1 MKPLSSESMKGI
13 APNMKCI
20 TPFIQRFTKPPSL
33 KATLVGAMLFTVG
46 TTAAIVYFPWSLVSK
61 RNIDTMV
68 EQVNQEV
75 VIGTTQEVEK
85 LFNSAQSAQT
95 LLNSSLAQDLIDLS
109 DPRDREWFLLNVLQ
123 ANPDFTWVQYGAA
136 DGDFLGAQR
145 TSDERLHFHLR
156 DWDDNTQT
164 TMTTVN
170 TYEVE
175 AETLNLVETESF
187 QMEPAFYAPER
198 PWYRNSLKSPN
209 ERAWTVY
216 VYRSTQNPGMDATKA
231 FQRGGETIGV
241 IGVGIELKQLS
252 EYLQEL
258 GGSHGGEAFII
269 NSHQELIAST
279 DVDEVMPDQ
288 ELGESDPKLQEFDAV
303 SNPILHLASEMLE
316 AESVEL
322 QQLDSLQRYVFKDP
336 ETGERYFIS
345 LKPLD
350 RLDWI
355 VGTVIPEANFLVE
368 VNRNKRILLVMIIVL
383 TALTAGVAVF
393 IADYLIARPV
403 LGIANTAADIEA
415 EKFELDRLGQ
425 IALRS
430 DEIGRLARV
439 FKHMAHEVYVREQ
452 RLKQQV
458 RELRIEIDEAKRNKQ
473 VKEIVE
479 TDFFQDLTQKA
490 QALRRRNGKE

>member
-1 MKPLSSESMKGI
+1 MKPLSSKS
-13 APNMKCI
+13 MKCI
-20 TPFIQRFTKPPSL
+20 SPFIQRFAKPPSL

-46 TTAAIVYFPWSLVSK
+46 TTAAIVYVPWSLISK

-75 VIGTTQEVEK
+75 VLGTTQEVEK
-85 LFNSAQSAQT
+85 LFNSAQSAQI

-109 DPRDREWFLLNVLQ
+109 DPRDREWFFLNVLQ

-156 DWDDNTQT
+156 DWDENTQT
-164 TMTTVN
+164 TMATVN
-170 TYEVE
+170 TYAVE
-175 AETLNLVETESF
+175 AERLNLVETDTF
-187 QMEPAFYAPER
+187 QMEPAFYAPQR
-198 PWYRNSLKSPN
+198 PWYQNSLKSPDQ
-209 ERAWTVY
+209 RAWTVY

-231 FQRGGETIGV
+231 FVRQGETVGV

-252 EYLQEL
+252 EYLEDL
-258 GGSHGGEAFII
+258 KGDHGGEAFII
-269 NSHQELIAST
+269 NSRQELIAST
-279 DVDEVMPDQ
+279 DVDEVMPNQ
-288 ELGESDPKLQEFDAV
+288 ELGESDPKLQEFSTV
-303 SNPILHLASEMLE
+303 NNPLLRLASEMLE
-316 AESVEL
+316 AESVDL
-322 QQLDSLQRYVFKDP
+322 QNINSMQRYVFKDP
-336 ETGERYFIS
+336 QTGERYFIS

-350 RLDWI
+350 RLDWV
-355 VGTVIPEANFLVE
+355 VGTVIPEASFLVE
-368 VNRNKRILLVMIIVL
+368 VNRNKRILLVMITVL
-383 TALTAGVAVF
+383 TGLTAGGA
-393 IADYLIARPV
+393 IILADRLIARPV

-415 EKFELDRLGQ
+415 EKFELDRLGK

-430 DEIGRLARV
+430 DEIGQLARV

-458 RELRIEIDEAKRNKQ
+458 RDLRIEVDEAKRNKQ

-490 QALRRRNGKE
+490 QALRKRNGK